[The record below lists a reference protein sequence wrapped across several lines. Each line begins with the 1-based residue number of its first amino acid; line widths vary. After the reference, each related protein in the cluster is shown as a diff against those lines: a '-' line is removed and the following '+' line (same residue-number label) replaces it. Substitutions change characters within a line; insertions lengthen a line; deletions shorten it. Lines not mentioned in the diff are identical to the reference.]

1 LPGLPAIALLVALA
15 SAPSPWLGRARWGS
29 VALAALLGAGLGAAP
44 LWVPL
49 IHDPEMP
56 GMAAQLLASG
66 AVPRSGACFLL
77 AALGGAGFL
86 LWPGAGQAGVGP
98 GWLLALQAPLILWQP
113 LGLQPIAAL
122 GDQIRQRP
130 VRQIAAAVNK
140 TIKAGE
146 PLVMVGVNKPSLHY
160 YTRQV
165 VIYEG
170 RPASGLRNLSE
181 RLSGE
186 SRTLLVVIDSTTA
199 ALPYWRSVPHGTIAR
214 SGIYQLWRV
223 GRPALNQRALAL
235 VRQGVPSTWRLP
247 NPERY

>member
-1 LPGLPAIALLVALA
+1 
-15 SAPSPWLGRARWGS
+15 
-29 VALAALLGAGLGAAP
+29 
-44 LWVPL
+44 
-49 IHDPEMP
+49 
-56 GMAAQLLASG
+56 
-66 AVPRSGACFLL
+66 
-77 AALGGAGFL
+77 
-86 LWPGAGQAGVGP
+86 
-98 GWLLALQAPLILWQP
+98 
-113 LGLQPIAAL
+113 L

-181 RLSGE
+181 RLSGQ